1 MMQKKQRKIR
11 QLWGKWMILE
21 HSIGVDQADLLLE
34 IGTEELPVAELDS
47 AISQLTDLAGSLLK
61 DTRLEYKDLQV
72 WGTPRRLVIYA
83 QGVASHQP
91 DREVIV
97 KGPPAN
103 RAFDADG
110 KLTPAGE
117 GFAKSKGLEPALLK
131 TREMDGGTYA
141 AIVVQEKGKTAYS
154 IFMTEL
160 PKLIGKIKFDKTMR
174 WNESK
179 SCIFPAD
186 PLVPRTI

>member
-1 MMQKKQRKIR
+1 M
-11 QLWGKWMILE
+11 
-21 HSIGVDQADLLLE
+21 
-34 IGTEELPVAELDS
+34 
-47 AISQLTDLAGSLLK
+47 
-61 DTRLEYKDLQV
+61 
-72 WGTPRRLVIYA
+72 
-83 QGVASHQP
+83 
-91 DREVIV
+91 IV

-141 AIVVQEKGKTAYS
+141 AIVVQEKGKTAHS
-154 IFMTEL
+154 IFMAEL

-174 WNESK
+174 WNNSK
-179 SCIFPAD
+179 AAFSRPIRWFLALYDGVEIPFEYAGIPSGKTTRGLRFLEPQQFVVPSIEDYFAYLKSQGILLEQDQRKQVIKEQVSAD
-186 PLVPRTI
+186 HAKSWGRY

>member
-1 MMQKKQRKIR
+1 M
-11 QLWGKWMILE
+11 
-21 HSIGVDQADLLLE
+21 
-34 IGTEELPVAELDS
+34 
-47 AISQLTDLAGSLLK
+47 
-61 DTRLEYKDLQV
+61 
-72 WGTPRRLVIYA
+72 
-83 QGVASHQP
+83 
-91 DREVIV
+91 IV

-154 IFMTEL
+154 IFMAEL

-174 WNESK
+174 WNNSK
-179 SCIFPAD
+179 AAFSRPIRWFLALYDGVGIPFEYAGI
-186 PLVPRTI
+186 PSGKTTRGLRFLEPQQFVVSSIEEYFYLFKIPGYFA